1 MTLAIVAALYKI
13 YAFLSEIHV
22 LNDSHQILFTQADLV
37 IVVTTMRWG
46 STTLERGYTWIK
58 KNTNVLLR
66 VHFSSRCAC
75 AMYRFLKNMFICFVI
90 TKKTDRSSKH
100 MK

>member
-46 STTLERGYTWIK
+46 STTLERTLHWD
-58 KNTNVLLR
+58 KNTPLDYAALYGVF
-66 VHFSSRCAC
+66 FSSRCA
-75 AMYRFLKNMFICFVI
+75 V
-90 TKKTDRSSKH
+90 SVS
-100 MK
+100 